1 MLFSEM
7 NLKPSLLSA
16 IQKIWYETA
25 TPIQEE
31 TITNFIS
38 GQHIVGQ
45 SQTGTGKTAA
55 FVIPLL
61 NAIDPSKKT
70 VQALVLC
77 PTRELAVQTEEEFY
91 KMSRGTIGLKTC
103 VAYGGS
109 NIFRQKEKIQQGAQV
124 VIATPG
130 RAIDMIQRG
139 FLKLHNVAY
148 LVLDE
153 ADRMLDMGFSEDVEF
168 IWEQCT
174 NMKQLMSFSATVTNE
189 LKGMLD
195 RYIWSEYHHIV
206 IAKEAVSEN
215 INHMFIKI
223 PWDQKGEVLSTY
235 LEEHKD
241 QKVLIF
247 TQTKLGTDDLVDQL
261 SDLGHKVFAIHGDIR
276 QRDRNNTIRAFKED
290 KAKILVAIDVASRG
304 LNLNNIDLV
313 INRDVPQDPE
323 SYVHRIGRTGRAGA
337 EGKAITLTTREE
349 MKYIYSIEKRNK
361 IVIKE
366 VDIHGNEMERAP
378 QNNMSGRSFGSR
390 YGSGSRS
397 GGGRSG
403 GGRGWFGGGRSSG
416 GFGGGRS
423 SGGSDRGGERRESM
437 SGRTS
442 ASQRGGGEL
451 GSSNYNPRGNDG
463 GEQKWYK
470 SNSSERR
477 SSFENRSSFAPSGDR
492 PARSGSGGGRGGNG
506 RANDNGNFK
515 SRSSFGGGRSSGGRG
530 R

>member
-16 IQKIWYETA
+16 IKKIWYETA

-31 TITNFIS
+31 TITHFIS

-109 NIFRQKEKIQQGAQV
+109 NIFRQKEKIMQGAQV

-153 ADRMLDMGFSEDVEF
+153 ADRMLDMGFSEDVEY

-189 LKGMLD
+189 LKDMLD
-195 RYIWSEYHHIV
+195 RYIWSDYHHIV
-206 IAKEAVSEN
+206 IAKEAVSAK

-223 PWDQKGEVLSTY
+223 PRDQKGEVLSTY
-235 LEEHKD
+235 LEEYKD

-261 SDLGHKVFAIHGDIR
+261 TDLGHRVFAIHGDIR
-276 QRDRNNTIRAFKED
+276 QRDRNNTIRAFKEN
-290 KAKILVAIDVASRG
+290 KAKILVATDVASRG

-323 SYVHRIGRTGRAGA
+323 SYIHRIGRTGRAGA
-337 EGKAITLTTREE
+337 EGKAITLTTRDE
-349 MKYIYSIEKRNK
+349 MKYIYAIEKRNK
-361 IVIKE
+361 IIIKE
-366 VDIHGNEMERAP
+366 VDIHGNEVERT
-378 QNNMSGRSFGSR
+378 QERNMSGRSFGK

-397 GGGRSG
+397 GGRSG
-403 GGRGWFGGGRSSG
+403 GRGGYGGRGR
-416 GFGGGRS
+416 
-423 SGGSDRGGERRESM
+423 SDRGGYERRDS
-437 SGRTS
+437 ST
-442 ASQRGGGEL
+442 RGGEF
-451 GSSNYNPRGNDG
+451 GSSNYNPRGNDT

-470 SNSSERR
+470 SNSAERR
-477 SSFENRSSFAPSGDR
+477 SSFDNRAGFGGGRDSDRSS
-492 PARSGSGGGRGGNG
+492 RSGSGRRWNG
-506 RANDNGNFK
+506 RANDNGNFR
-515 SRSSFGGGRSSGGRG
+515 SRNSFGGGRSSGGRG